1 MNKKKFNLLLSI
13 LLVSTLTYSQDNYK
27 KNSWLVSIDF
37 GVQMSGIKS
46 EDFVSSNYSP
56 VYRISSGKWLN
67 KYIGV
72 QIGYQG
78 RYFNTI
84 ENSDKRFY
92 NFYFVE
98 GILDVKNILKISN
111 RKNKAHELIFHGGFG
126 YFQNQYYENSSIYY
140 VLGVSNNF
148 LLTNKINLKIDVGA
162 IIGWDIYQGNQDIL
176 PNSSIGLI
184 YEF

>member
-1 MNKKKFNLLLSI
+1 MNEKKFKLLLCI
-13 LLVSTLTYSQDNYK
+13 LLVSTLTHSQDNYK
-27 KNSWLVSIDF
+27 KNSSFVSIDF

-46 EDFVSSNYSP
+46 EDFISSNYSP
-56 VYRISSGKWLN
+56 VYRLSSGKWLN

-72 QIGYQG
+72 QVGYQG

-92 NFYFVE
+92 NFYYVE
-98 GILDVKNILKISN
+98 GILDIKNILKMSN
-111 RKNKAHELIFHGGFG
+111 SKNKVHELIFHGGFG
-126 YFQNQYYENSSIYY
+126 YFQNQYYENSSLYS
-140 VLGVSNNF
+140 VLGASNNF
-148 LLTNKINLKIDVGA
+148 FLTNKINLKIDISA